1 MPGYVSSLDQGRP
14 SILWWEN
21 PTCQTNKQCRCESVS
36 LMETSLLTRVECTTK
51 RAAEKESENEQKNTD
66 INKNKK
72 QNPSSFSFCPSHIA
86 GSLKS
91 FRHTNAQMSSG
102 VSECCFDSLANAIS
116 CNCWHCGLI
125 FSIRMRERIAKAQN
139 SVPPEGSV
147 SPEAFACSFAI
158 VSWANLSFVSKREW
172 EYISQIKEARLMG
185 TLSSDCALSRKLN

>member
-1 MPGYVSSLDQGRP
+1 MSVWISVPYGDITADKGRVHYRK
-14 SILWWEN
+14 SCWKTEWE
-21 PTCQTNKQCRCESVS
+21 QAKEHWHKQ
-36 LMETSLLTRVECTTK
+36 
-51 RAAEKESENEQKNTD
+51 
-66 INKNKK
+66 KK
-72 QNPSSFSFCPSHIA
+72 KPSSFSFCPSHIA

-139 SVPPEGSV
+139 SVPPGGSV

-158 VSWANLSFVSKREW
+158 VSWTNLSFVSKREW
-172 EYISQIKEARLMG
+172 EYISQIKEAHLMG
-185 TLSSDCALSRKLN
+185 TLSSDCALSPKLN